1 MSNRHPHNWAILP
14 LREITEQFLNG
25 GTPSTSVPEY
35 WNGAIPWITGAD
47 AEQRIATAARKYITE
62 RGVRESS
69 TNIVPKGNILLV
81 TRTGVGKVSIAG
93 VDIAISQDLTGV
105 IPKQELVDVAYLYR
119 QLKYL
124 GPELQRLSQGTI
136 ILGIQREEV
145 EALQIPLPPLSEQR
159 RIAEILD
166 AADEAVRQAER
177 LIAKLRAAKA
187 GLLHDL
193 LTRGLDEHGH
203 LRDPQA
209 HPEQFRDSPLGRIPR
224 EWKISMVDA
233 EFQLATGFTLG
244 PHRRPKKNKRRYLRV
259 ANVLREKILLDDITE
274 LEASDEEMAN
284 RVLHENDLLIV
295 EGHANPD
302 EIGRCARVPKEA
314 VGLTFQNHLFRLRS
328 RDLDPRFTLAWLNSE
343 WVRARWRCLCG
354 TSSGL
359 NTINRTMLRAVPVP
373 VPEKPE
379 QQCIAAILDTHD
391 VRIRAEEMELAKL
404 RQVKRGLMD
413 DLLTGQV
420 RVGG

>member
-1 MSNRHPHNWAILP
+1 
-14 LREITEQFLNG
+14 
-25 GTPSTSVPEY
+25 
-35 WNGAIPWITGAD
+35 
-47 AEQRIATAARKYITE
+47 
-62 RGVRESS
+62 
-69 TNIVPKGNILLV
+69 
-81 TRTGVGKVSIAG
+81 
-93 VDIAISQDLTGV
+93 
-105 IPKQELVDVAYLYR
+105 
-119 QLKYL
+119 
-124 GPELQRLSQGTI
+124 LSQGTI

-413 DLLTGQV
+413 DLLTGRV